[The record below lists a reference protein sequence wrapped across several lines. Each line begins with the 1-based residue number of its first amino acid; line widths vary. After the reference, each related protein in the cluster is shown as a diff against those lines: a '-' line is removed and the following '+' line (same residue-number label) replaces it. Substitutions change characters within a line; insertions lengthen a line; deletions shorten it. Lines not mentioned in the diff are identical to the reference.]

1 MYGSQ
6 QRWGAGPVRRGGAQR
21 TPRNAHRN
29 AAAVWVR
36 RFAPAVCQRAD
47 VQCVG
52 TRVQVCMSVS
62 ESSIGNRMVRSRMCG
77 GMRHAHLRRVARKKA
92 HRPLCFHERELLE
105 TCLSNETLA
114 SKAFIVQARVYQGH
128 SQLRHGHA
136 ITRASHQRIPVCNLL
151 AAYDV

>member
-77 GMRHAHLRRVARKKA
+77 GMRHAHLRRVARKKV

-114 SKAFIVQARVYQGH
+114 SKGIYSTGSRL
-128 SQLRHGHA
+128 S
-136 ITRASHQRIPVCNLL
+136 RASAVTTRTCYHKSIPSTHPRLQSIGG
-151 AAYDV
+151 A